1 MSVVHCTELTVMRA
15 TRHAHLETNYLTVTM
30 PNIESKNYGFFRPRG
45 MGYGLMRTYGLWYEN
60 SCPPSRW
67 IAQGMG
73 YVYEGLWVNRSM
85 DYKGFDFILIRYT
98 INKST
103 KMIPLH
109 SLVFFIDSKAAMR
122 MSHVLSSH
130 CNLFLILDLDYPGP
144 NSDQAKY
151 LTGDHSNS

>member
-1 MSVVHCTELTVMRA
+1 
-15 TRHAHLETNYLTVTM
+15 M
-30 PNIESKNYGFFRPRG
+30 PNMESKLWVFPAKGP
-45 MGYGLMRTYGLWYEN
+45 YGLWYEN
-60 SCPPSRW
+60 PRPPSRW

-73 YVYEGLWVNRSM
+73 YEGLWVNRSM
-85 DYKGFDFILIRYT
+85 DYKGFDCILIRYT